1 LKRLL
6 FIAHRIPF
14 PPNKGDKIRSFH
26 LLQFLSSR
34 YTIDIAFLVDDIN
47 DLQYLDALKPFASSI
62 FYEVIPPTKKIT
74 AALFAFA
81 QHTPISIPYFYS
93 KKLQNSLDSHLSGHI
108 PSCIFCFSSPTAEY
122 VFRSQHA
129 DQLQQSSRMIMDLI
143 DLDSLKWSQYA
154 QHSKP
159 FMAQIYQR
167 EARLLARYEEK
178 IAQQFDAL
186 LLVTEAEKQLCPPV
200 LQQKV
205 TVVSN
210 GVDLVKFAPQTK
222 KKANNDPVLVFTGA
236 MDYWPNIDAVL
247 WFSKDIFPLVL
258 AAEPSARFF
267 IVGSNP
273 KPEVMALSKDS
284 NIVVTGFV
292 EDIRASIATADVCV
306 APLRVARGI
315 QNKVLEAMAMA
326 KAVVATPEAVEGISE
341 EGAQQVMVADTAEQF
356 AKAIVHLLR
365 AESARLALGTG
376 ARAAMERS
384 YSWENNLQKLEPLM
398 P

>member
-1 LKRLL
+1 MKRLL

-26 LLQFLSSR
+26 ILQFLSSR

-47 DLQYLDALKPFASSI
+47 DLQYLDELKPFASSI
-62 FYEVIPPTKKIT
+62 FYDVIPPTKKIT
-74 AALFAFA
+74 AALSAFA

-93 KKLQNSLDSHLSGHI
+93 KKLQQSLDSHLSGNI

-122 VFRSQHA
+122 VFRSQYA
-129 DQLQQSSRMIMDLI
+129 DQLQLSSRMIMDLI

-154 QHSKP
+154 QHTNP
-159 FMAQIYQR
+159 FMAQIYHR

-200 LQQKV
+200 LQEKV

-222 KKANNDPVLVFTGA
+222 KKSNNGPVLVFTGA
-236 MDYWPNIDAVL
+236 MDYWPNIDAVI
-247 WFSKDIFPLVL
+247 WFSREIFPLVL
-258 AAEPSARFF
+258 AAEPSAHFF

-273 KPEVMALSKDS
+273 KHDVLALGKEK
-284 NIVVTGFV
+284 NITVTGFV
-292 EDIRASIATADVCV
+292 EDVRDYIATADVCV
-306 APLRVARGI
+306 APLRIARGI
-315 QNKVLEAMAMA
+315 QNKVLEAMAMG
-326 KAVVATPEAVEGISE
+326 KAVVATPEAVEGICTNCS
-341 EGAQQVMVADTAEQF
+341 QNVMIADSVQKFSNAVIYLLKFKNKRYRLGITARKNLE
-356 AKAIVHLLR
+356 IH
-365 AESARLALGTG
+365 
-376 ARAAMERS
+376 
-384 YSWENNLQKLEPLM
+384 YSWENNLQKIDSLT
-398 P
+398 